1 MLLDRISKVNKQLKK
16 SLAGG
21 VKTIDETLRLM
32 RESQPT
38 RRELLP
44 RISDPKLRATYN
56 KNIQNIQQLL
66 DKKPRGQS
74 GQAEIDA
81 ALRKADKIF
90 SS

>member
-44 RISDPKLRATYN
+44 RIYNTKLRATYN
-56 KNIQNIQQLL
+56 KNIQNVQQLL